1 MFLPAAAA
9 ALILEEE
16 INERTVNIILIK
28 LIDFNL
34 INSNEFILLFE
45 FGSLK

>member
-45 FGSLK
+45 FGALK